1 MGGRVCAKPI
11 GRPKTMESP
20 CEFVELPV
28 IDFSLLP
35 WKSGGDAHHHDQR
48 ELEKLREAC
57 QEWGFFRAIN
67 HGVNSTLVQ
76 AVDSMV
82 RDMFM
87 LPADIKEKAISPILN
102 TGYFR
107 PQRGTEG
114 KDSLPES
121 MVFPNDTSVDDISS
135 KLWPHGNHKFR
146 ERMQEY
152 NSEMREV
159 SHGILKLIL
168 CSLGVDVTEHYSSP
182 LFQKSQGWLRM
193 NFYHNKNDHDNQQ
206 QQRYSKAHTDIGC
219 LTILYQDHVGGLQ
232 IRTKEGEWINTKP
245 LPGSFVVNIGD
256 CLQMWSNGRYR
267 SAEHRVVYGGSERLS
282 MAFFLDFTD
291 KAEIRAPEELIDEK
305 HPRKYRGVTFEDLKA
320 YFMKA
325 GPTLGGPPAYFL
337 L

>member
-1 MGGRVCAKPI
+1 
-11 GRPKTMESP
+11 MESP

-35 WKSGGDAHHHDQR
+35 WKSGGGAHHHDQR

-67 HGVNSTLVQ
+67 HGVEPSLVQ
-76 AVDSMV
+76 TVDSMA

-87 LPADIKEKAISPILN
+87 LPADMKEKAISPIFN
-102 TGYFR
+102 TGYFQA
-107 PQRGTEG
+107 QRGPEG

-135 KLWPHGNHKFR
+135 KLWPHGNHNFR

-159 SHGILKLIL
+159 SHGILKVIL

-182 LFQKSQGWLRM
+182 LFHKSHGWLRM
-193 NFYHNKNDHDNQQ
+193 NFYHNKDDHDNQQ

-305 HPRKYRGVTFEDLKA
+305 HPRKYIGVTFEGLKA